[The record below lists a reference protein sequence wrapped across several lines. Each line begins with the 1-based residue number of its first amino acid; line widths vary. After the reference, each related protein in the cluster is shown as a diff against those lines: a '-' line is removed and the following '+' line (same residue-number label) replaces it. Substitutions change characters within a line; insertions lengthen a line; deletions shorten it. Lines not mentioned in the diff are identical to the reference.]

1 MSPTRIVVWGANGRM
16 GQAVLRAALHR
27 RDCQVAAALVRA
39 QSGLS
44 GEMPNKDIGPGADA
58 LSYSAALDPDI
69 GADALID
76 FTGVHGFDAAL
87 ALARERGLAFVSGST
102 GLNAEQMK
110 ALQAAAAH
118 IPVLWASNFSLGVAL
133 LRRLATQA
141 ALALD
146 ESFDVEIVETHHR
159 NKVDAPSGTALTL
172 GRAIA
177 EARRQHFDD
186 VARYERVGQVGPRK
200 PGEIGFAV
208 LRAADVVGEHT
219 VLFAA
224 PGERIELT
232 HRAGSREIFASG
244 AVRAARW
251 LTGQAPGCYDITDVL
266 S

>member
-1 MSPTRIVVWGANGRM
+1 M

-27 RDCQVAAALVRA
+27 RDCQVVAALVRA

-44 GEMPNKDIGPGADA
+44 GEVPNKDIGPGASA
-58 LSYSAALDPDI
+58 LTYSAALDPDV

-87 ALARERGLAFVSGST
+87 ALARERGMAFVSGST
-102 GLNAEQMK
+102 GLSGEQMR
-110 ALQAAAAH
+110 ALEHAGAH
-118 IPVLWASNFSLGVAL
+118 IPVLWAANFSLGVAL

-141 ALALD
+141 AAALD

-159 NKVDAPSGTALTL
+159 NKVDAPSGTALAL

-177 EARRQHFDD
+177 EARERSFDEI
-186 VARYERVGQVGPRK
+186 ARYSRAGQTGPR
-200 PGEIGFAV
+200 PVGEIGFAV

-219 VLFAA
+219 VVFAA
-224 PGERIELT
+224 PGERIELS
-232 HRAGSREIFASG
+232 HRAGSREIFAVG
-244 AVRAARW
+244 AVRVASW
-251 LTGQAPGCYDITDVL
+251 LAGRAPGVYDITDAL